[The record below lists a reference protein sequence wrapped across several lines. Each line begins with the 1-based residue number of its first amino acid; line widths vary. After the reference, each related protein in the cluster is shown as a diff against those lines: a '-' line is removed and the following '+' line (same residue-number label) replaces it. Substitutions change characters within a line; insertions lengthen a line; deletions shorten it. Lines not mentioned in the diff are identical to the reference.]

1 MNSVNPSPNPTP
13 ISALAALRK
22 QEHAPTSV
30 SLADVALLLVSV
42 GETIASCTMAPI
54 ADALAAGRQK
64 MEALSTLSKRI
75 DALRQ
80 TLKDDK
86 ATVPIGS
93 DPKKKAEVESIVQQ
107 LQLLVSSSI
116 EMPTGNV
123 VTQAYIDNGWK
134 NQIQTENQ
142 RLSTDLQAKGG
153 MASTAAQNQSTFWDN
168 ASAMTKNDQQVKNT
182 VASAVR

>member
-1 MNSVNPSPNPTP
+1 
-13 ISALAALRK
+13 
-22 QEHAPTSV
+22 
-30 SLADVALLLVSV
+30 
-42 GETIASCTMAPI
+42 
-54 ADALAAGRQK
+54 
-64 MEALSTLSKRI
+64 
-75 DALRQ
+75 
-80 TLKDDK
+80 
-86 ATVPIGS
+86 
-93 DPKKKAEVESIVQQ
+93 
-107 LQLLVSSSI
+107 
-116 EMPTGNV
+116 V